1 MAGMGLFP
9 SSRDNRPRALANQSL
24 LRAPS
29 TFPTSISMQYAFDL
43 PNFGPYADP
52 RVLADLAHQAEDC
65 GWDGFFIWDH
75 IQVSWPDAVGD
86 PTVQLTAIAMATKR
100 IKFGP
105 MVTPLPRRHPWKLAR
120 EAMTLDNLSGGR
132 LILGIGLGGDWFK
145 EMSTFGYPAD
155 DIARAEILDEGLA
168 VLSGLL
174 SGEPFSFAGKH
185 YTVTLTQFSPK
196 PIQSRIPIWIAGP
209 WPRPRPFRRAARYD
223 GVVPTSS
230 DIEKSLSADDIRA
243 IAAFIKRNRIAEGP
257 LDIMRAGITA
267 GKSKSEAADI
277 VAPFIEAGATWWN
290 EAPIPW
296 KTTLEEVRACI
307 LAGPPRR

>member
-1 MAGMGLFP
+1 
-9 SSRDNRPRALANQSL
+9 
-24 LRAPS
+24 
-29 TFPTSISMQYAFDL
+29 MQYAFDL

-52 RVLADLAHQAEDC
+52 RVLADLAYQAEES

-86 PTVQLTAIAMATKR
+86 PTVQLAAIAMATRK

-132 LILGIGLGGDWFK
+132 LILGIGLGGNWFN
-145 EMSTFGYPAD
+145 ELSTFGYPAD

-168 VLSGLL
+168 VVSGLM

-185 YTVTLTQFSPK
+185 FTVTLTQFSPK
-196 PIQSRIPIWIAGP
+196 PIQSRIPIWIAGT

-223 GVVPTSS
+223 GVVPMSG
-230 DIEKSLSADDIRA
+230 DIEQDLSPDDVRA
-243 IAAFIKRNRIAEGP
+243 IAAFIKQHRANDKP
-257 LDIMRAGITA
+257 FDIMRAEITT

-277 VAPFIEAGATWWN
+277 VAPFTEAGATWWN

-296 KTTLEEVRACI
+296 KSSLEEVRARI
-307 LAGPPRR
+307 LAGPPKQ